1 MFLTN
6 NSQSSRLTLKSLLFT
21 LLVMC
26 VFPFAL
32 SANSAHQ
39 NLSQLKEEHNFQQ
52 LATLMKAKKLPLL
65 IEFHADS
72 CPYCKQLEEDFLS
85 LMVGTPEY
93 DNKIIIRQLKLDS
106 GGDVIDFNG
115 NTVSAHDFA
124 TRYKAYMTPVMIF
137 VNASG
142 DEVAERIVGIN
153 TPSLFGAYIDAEI
166 DKALKKVRAQ

>member
-1 MFLTN
+1 MLLTSC
-6 NSQSSRLTLKSLLFT
+6 SQFSRRMLKSLLFT
-21 LLVMC
+21 LLVVC

-32 SANSAHQ
+32 SANSEHQ
-39 NLSQLKEEHNFQQ
+39 NLSQLKEEQNFQH
-52 LATLMKAKKLPLL
+52 LASIMKAKKLPLL

-72 CPYCKQLEEDFLS
+72 CPYCKQLEEDFLN

-115 NTVSAHDFA
+115 NTLSVHEFA
-124 TRYKAYMTPVMIF
+124 ARYKAYMTPVMVF
-137 VNASG
+137 VNADG

-153 TPSLFGAYIDAEI
+153 TPSLFGAYLDAEI
-166 DKALKKVRAQ
+166 DKAFMVVRAK